1 MNDSVKVDVWSDI
14 ACPWCYIGKR
24 KFEAGVAAFA
34 STPNGAPVE
43 VEYHSFELSPDTPVD
58 FEGTEAEFL
67 SGHKGMPVEQAQQM
81 LDQVSGIAAS
91 VGLDYDFE
99 SMHHTN
105 TVKAH
110 QVIHLAKEQGKQLE
124 MVERL
129 FAAYF
134 ERGEHVGQD
143 ESLASLAA
151 EVGLDPDE
159 VRATLCDD
167 SQLAAVRADQAQAQA
182 YGINGVPFF
191 VIDGKYGVSGAQ
203 DPAAFEQVLTQ
214 VVALRGTTPSDVA
227 EAEQRSAED
236 AAADAEATR

>member
-24 KFEAGVAAFA
+24 KFEAGAAAFGA
-34 STPNGAPVE
+34 GPDAAPVE

-81 LDQVSGIAAS
+81 LEHVAGIAQS
-91 VGLDYDFE
+91 VGLDYDFDA
-99 SMHHTN
+99 MHHTN

-110 QVIHLAKEQGKQLE
+110 QVIHLAKQHGKQLD

-129 FAAYF
+129 FTAYF

-143 ESLASLAA
+143 ESLADLAA
-151 EVGLDPDE
+151 EVGLDRDE
-159 VRATLCDD
+159 VLTTLRDD
-167 SQLAAVRADQAQAQA
+167 GQLAAVRADQAQAQA
-182 YGINGVPFF
+182 FGINGVPFF

-203 DPAAFEQVLTQ
+203 DPAAFEQVLRQ
-214 VVALRGTTPSDVA
+214 VVALRSSTPEELA
-227 EAEQRSAED
+227 AEQQRAEDD
-236 AAADAEATR
+236 AAADAAAAR